1 MAPSLLIVIA
11 RRVLIYRK
19 VLILMYS
26 VYVVLLSLIT
36 ISLISTLIRSSD
48 FLSFL
53 VSYPVSFR
61 LFLYLPLAFC
71 TYLIFYYPARCTR
84 HHSRLFILI
93 ATGLFFP
100 AYWIRSCIRSF
111 FFFAA
116 SPRFSGMSLLIEKVV
131 GILLLS
137 YFILQPRFTALHL
150 TGTGLLLILIFSF
163 YSLLLLLPVASV
175 NPLTGLS
182 VLVFLYYFPRMPN
195 FFLSFAPI
203 IRRTM
208 GIFLLFFLIL
218 TPRLVTFFQQAAAY
232 AFILIATPQTRIANF
247 VVRRLHET
255 GYMKDYGEADWF
267 IRLLTW
273 SFFTLYVI
281 FTVAKILTHPVV
293 L

>member
-1 MAPSLLIVIA
+1 M
-11 RRVLIYRK
+11 
-19 VLILMYS
+19 
-26 VYVVLLSLIT
+26 
-36 ISLISTLIRSSD
+36 
-48 FLSFL
+48 
-53 VSYPVSFR
+53 
-61 LFLYLPLAFC
+61 
-71 TYLIFYYPARCTR
+71 
-84 HHSRLFILI
+84 LFILI

-100 AYWIRSCIRSF
+100 AYWIRSCIDRSF

-116 SPRFSGMSLLIEKVV
+116 FPRFSAMSPLIEKVV

-150 TGTGLLLILIFSF
+150 TGTGLVLILIFSF
-163 YSLLLLLPVASV
+163 LFSPPSPSSCLC

-182 VLVFLYYFPRMPN
+182 VLAFLYYFPQMPN

-232 AFILIATPQTRIANF
+232 VFILIVTPQTRIANF

-255 GYMKDYGEADWF
+255 GYMLDYGEADWF

-293 L
+293 VL

>member
-1 MAPSLLIVIA
+1 
-11 RRVLIYRK
+11 
-19 VLILMYS
+19 MYS
-26 VYVVLLSLIT
+26 IYVVLLSLIT

-53 VSYPVSFR
+53 VSYRVSLR

-71 TYLIFYYPARCTR
+71 TYLIFHYPGRWTR
-84 HHSRLFILI
+84 RRSRFFILT
-93 ATGLFFP
+93 ATGIFFP
-100 AYWIRSCIRSF
+100 AYWIRSCIRSL

-116 SPRFSGMSLLIEKVV
+116 FPRFSAMSPLIEKVV

-163 YSLLLLLPVASV
+163 YSLLLLLPVASI

-182 VLVFLYYFPRMPN
+182 VLAFLYYFPRMPN

-208 GIFLLFFLIL
+208 GIFLLFFIIL
-218 TPRLVTFFQQAAAY
+218 TPRLLTFFQQAAAY
-232 AFILIATPQTRIANF
+232 AFILILTPQTRLANY
-247 VVRRLHET
+247 VVRRLHAT
-255 GYMKDYGEADWF
+255 GYMMDYGEADWF
-267 IRLLTW
+267 IGLLTW
-273 SFFTLYVI
+273 SFFTLYLI
-281 FTVAKILTHPVV
+281 FTVAKIPTHPVV
-293 L
+293 VL

>member
-1 MAPSLLIVIA
+1 
-11 RRVLIYRK
+11 
-19 VLILMYS
+19 MYS

-71 TYLIFYYPARCTR
+71 TYLLFYYPARCTR
-84 HHSRLFILI
+84 RHSRLFIFI

-100 AYWIRSCIRSF
+100 AYWIRSCIERSF

-116 SPRFSGMSLLIEKVV
+116 SPRFSAMSLLIEKVV
-131 GILLLS
+131 GIFLLS

-150 TGTGLLLILIFSF
+150 TGTGLVLILIFSF
-163 YSLLLLLPVASV
+163 YSLLLLLPIASV

-182 VLVFLYYFPRMPN
+182 VVAFLYYFPPMPN

-232 AFILIATPQTRIANF
+232 AFILIVTPQTRIANF

-255 GYMKDYGEADWF
+255 GYMLDYGEADWF

-293 L
+293 VL